1 MKPLCFVIMP
11 FGKKKDAN
19 DKWIDF
25 DYVYSAF
32 IKPVIE
38 KAGLSPIRADEEMMG
53 GIIHKPMY
61 ERLILC
67 DYAIADLTAANAN
80 VFYELGIRYTA
91 KPFTTFSIFET
102 GTKIPFD
109 LVDVRCFP
117 YTLTDGKIENLETQ
131 ISKLLAYL
139 EGVKKQKLPDSPI
152 YQLLEGIEFKHSLS
166 HEKVEMLREQVKN
179 ENDIREKLTD
189 VISSTVSK
197 EEKIQAIQLL
207 ESAIGKKEDWVASL
221 AVDFMLALR
230 SVEGYEEMAKL
241 IESLPAHLNKALT
254 FREQYGF
261 ALNRAGQKDK
271 AIQVLNSIVDENG
284 PNSETLGILGRIYKD
299 QFYAFKDTDKIK
311 AKGFLNKAIDTYLM
325 GFKADIRDYYPGVN
339 AATLKY
345 TRGDEDVEDFAKVV
359 EYAVKTQL
367 EKKEKVSQRRATS
380 NFDDY
385 WPYAT
390 LLELAVL
397 QNNQDKAFDYLS
409 DTLAIP
415 NESWQRKTT
424 ANNLQIFLKYGDWVK
439 EIIENLLK
447 SN

>member
-1 MKPLCFVIMP
+1 MKPLCFIIMP

-19 DKWIDF
+19 DKLIDF

-117 YTLTDGKIENLETQ
+117 YTLTNGKIENLETQ

-139 EGVKKQKLPDSPI
+139 EGVKKQKLPDSPV
-152 YQLLEGIEFKHSLS
+152 YQLLDGIEFKHSLS
-166 HEKVEMLREQVKN
+166 HEKVEMLREQVTH
-179 ENDIREKLTD
+179 ENSIREKLSEI
-189 VISSTVSK
+189 ISSK
-197 EEKIQAIQLL
+197 RPNEEKLGGVQQL
-207 ESAIGKKEDWVASL
+207 EKEFDNKEDWTAGM
-221 AVDFMLALR
+221 AIDFMLAYR
-230 SVEGYEEMAKL
+230 SVEGFSVMAAF
-241 IESLPAHLNKALT
+241 IDSLPVHLKKNQV
-254 FREQYGF
+254 FQEQYGF

-271 AIQVLNSIVDENG
+271 AIQVLSKLVEENG

-299 QFYAFKDTDKIK
+299 QFNAFKETDRIR

-345 TRGDEDVEDFAKVV
+345 IRGDKDVAEFAKVV
-359 EYAVKTQL
+359 EFAVNTHL
-367 EKKEKVSQRRATS
+367 EKKEKTSLRRATS
-380 NFDDY
+380 NYDDY

-397 QNNQDKAFDYLS
+397 QNEEEKAINYLS

-415 NESWQRKTT
+415 NEAWQRKTT
-424 ANNLQIFLKYGDWVK
+424 VENLQMFLKHGDWVQ
-439 EIIENLLK
+439 EIIQALTKE
-447 SN
+447 

>member
-1 MKPLCFVIMP
+1 MKPLCFIIMP

-19 DKWIDF
+19 DKLIDF

-67 DYAIADLTAANAN
+67 EYAIADLTAANAN

-91 KPFTTFSIFET
+91 KPLTTFSIFET

-117 YTLTDGKIENLETQ
+117 YTLTDGKIENLDHQ
-131 ISKLLAYL
+131 IEKLVDYVN
-139 EGVKKQKLPDSPI
+139 GVKEQKLPDSPI
-152 YQLLEGIEFKHSLS
+152 YQLLDGIEFKHNLS
-166 HEKVEMLREQVKN
+166 HEKVEMLREQVSY
-179 ENDIREKLTD
+179 ENLIREQLSKILSSKVSLELKLSET
-189 VISSTVSK
+189 S
-197 EEKIQAIQLL
+197 QLENSL
-207 ESAIGKKEDWVASL
+207 PKKEDWAASM
-221 AVDFMLALR
+221 AVDFMLAYR
-230 SVEGYEEMAKL
+230 S
-241 IESLPAHLNKALT
+241 IEAFEKMGDFIQSLPAHLRRT
-254 FREQYGF
+254 QVFQEQYGF
-261 ALNRAGQKDK
+261 ALNRAGKKEK
-271 AIQVLNSIVDENG
+271 AVQVLDKILEENG

-299 QFYAFKDTDKIK
+299 QFNAFKDTDRIK

-345 TRGDEDVEDFAKVV
+345 IRGDKDVAEFAKVV
-359 EYAVKTQL
+359 EFAVNTHL
-367 EKKEKVSQRRATS
+367 EKKERTSLRRATS
-380 NFDDY
+380 NYDDY

-397 QNNQDKAFDYLS
+397 QNEEEKAFNYLS
-409 DTLAIP
+409 DILAIA

-424 ANNLQIFLKYGDWVK
+424 ANNLNMFLKHGDWVGD
-439 EIIENLLK
+439 IIQALLK
-447 SN
+447 D

>member
-19 DKWIDF
+19 DKLIDF

-38 KAGLSPIRADEEMMG
+38 TAGLSPIRADEEMMG

-67 DYAIADLTAANAN
+67 EYAIADLTAANAN

-91 KPFTTFSIFET
+91 KPFTTFTIFET

-117 YTLTDGKIENLETQ
+117 YTLTDGKIEDLENQ
-131 ISKLLAYL
+131 ISKLIAYL
-139 EGVKKQKLPDSPI
+139 KGMKEQKLPDSPI
-152 YQLLEGIEFKHSLS
+152 YQLMEGIEFKHSLS
-166 HEKVEMLREQVKN
+166 HEKVEMLRDQVTY
-179 ENDIREKLTD
+179 ENTIREALAEIIASD
-189 VISSTVSK
+189 RPK
-197 EEKIQAIQLL
+197 EEKLAGVRQQENEQKDQVDWTAGMAI
-207 ESAIGKKEDWVASL
+207 
-221 AVDFMLALR
+221 DFMLAFR
-230 SVEGYEEMAKL
+230 SIEAFPEMAIF
-241 IESLPAHLNKALT
+241 IESLPPHLKKNQV
-254 FREQYGF
+254 FQEQYGF
-261 ALNRAGQKDK
+261 SLNRAGQKDK
-271 AIQVLNSIVDENG
+271 AIQVLNKVVEENG
-284 PNSETLGILGRIYKD
+284 PTSETLSILGRIYKD
-299 QFYAFKDTDKIK
+299 QYNAFKESDKIK
-311 AKGFLNKAIDTYLM
+311 AKGFLNKSIDTYVM

-345 TRGDEDVEDFAKVV
+345 TRGDKDAIEFAKVV
-359 EYAVKTQL
+359 EFSVQTQL
-367 EKKEKVSQRRATS
+367 EKKNRTSIRRATS
-380 NFDDY
+380 NFDEY

-397 QNNQDKAFDYLS
+397 QNEQEKAFDYLS
-409 DTLAIP
+409 NALAIP

-424 ANNLQIFLKYGDWVK
+424 ANNLQMFLKHGDWVK
-439 EIIENLLK
+439 EITESLISE
-447 SN
+447 

>member
-1 MKPLCFVIMP
+1 MP
-11 FGKKKDAN
+11 FGKKKDESDN
-19 DKWIDF
+19 LIDF

-67 DYAIADLTAANAN
+67 EYAIADLTAANAN
-80 VFYELGIRYTA
+80 VFFELGIRYTA

-117 YTLTDGKIENLETQ
+117 YTLTNGKIENLETQ
-131 ISKLLAYL
+131 ISKLVTYL
-139 EGVKKQKLPDSPI
+139 EGVKKQKLPDSPV
-152 YQLLEGIEFKHSLS
+152 YQLLDGIEFKHSLS
-166 HEKVEMLREQVKN
+166 HEKVEMLREQVTH
-179 ENDIREKLTD
+179 ENSIRENLSEI
-189 VISSTVSK
+189 ISSK
-197 EEKIQAIQLL
+197 IPNEEKLVGVQQL
-207 ESAIGKKEDWVASL
+207 EKEFENKEDWTAGMTI
-221 AVDFMLALR
+221 DFMLAYR
-230 SVEGYEEMAKL
+230 SAEGFSEMAAF
-241 IESLPAHLNKALT
+241 IDSLPLHLKKNQV
-254 FREQYGF
+254 FQEQYGF

-271 AIQVLNSIVDENG
+271 AIQVLSKLVEENG

-299 QFYAFKDTDKIK
+299 QFNAFKDTDRIK
-311 AKGFLNKAIDTYLM
+311 AKGFLNKAIDTYVS

-345 TRGDEDVEDFAKVV
+345 IRGDNDVAEFAKVV
-359 EYAVKTQL
+359 EFAVNTNL
-367 EKKEKVSQRRATS
+367 EKKEKTSLRRATS

-397 QNNQDKAFDYLS
+397 QNEEEKAFDCLS
-409 DTLAIP
+409 ATLAIP
-415 NESWQRKTT
+415 NEPWQRKTT
-424 ANNLQIFLKYGDWVK
+424 ANNLEMFLKHGDWVK
-439 EIIENLLK
+439 EIMEKLIT
-447 SN
+447 